1 MWKGL
6 DNMKNTYQD
15 NELGW
20 ASRLWRTL
28 SFNKDTIMMTG
39 YTRSG
44 KTTMLTVLDKRRDVT
59 DEDVRRDTTEDV
71 YRIGYQ
77 TKTGKKVYIKSVDT
91 AGLPNRVNSE
101 EFSKLLNK
109 HKYFIFLINV
119 DSFLG
124 GIDKNSEKETI
135 IKWFQEIYYH
145 AKRYNRNL
153 ILVLSHAD
161 QYLDRIGKAYTEEN
175 KYSEIRE
182 KFFGKEG
189 IISSISNCDVKDEI
203 ANVHIY
209 DEVRGIIDKLIS

>member
-1 MWKGL
+1 
-6 DNMKNTYQD
+6 
-15 NELGW
+15 
-20 ASRLWRTL
+20 
-28 SFNKDTIMMTG
+28 MMTG

-59 DEDVRRDTTEDV
+59 DEDVRRDTTEEM

-91 AGLPNRVNSE
+91 AGLPSRVNSE

>member
-1 MWKGL
+1 
-6 DNMKNTYQD
+6 MKNTYQD

-20 ASRLWRTL
+20 LSRLGRTL
-28 SFNKDTIMMTG
+28 SFNRDKIMMTG
-39 YTRSG
+39 YTGSG
-44 KTTMLTVLDKRRDVT
+44 KTTMLTVLDKRRNVT
-59 DEDVRRDTTEDV
+59 DEDVRRNTTIDV
-71 YRIGYQ
+71 FRIGYQ
-77 TKTGKKVYIKSVDT
+77 TKTGKKVYIKSIDT
-91 AGLPNRVNSE
+91 AGLKTTVNTE

-109 HKYFIFLINV
+109 HKYFVFLINV
-119 DSFLG
+119 DSYLG
-124 GIDKNSEKETI
+124 GKYDNSEKETI
-135 IKWFQEIYYH
+135 ISWFLDIYYH

-189 IISSISNCDVKDEI
+189 IISSISNCDVKDKI

-209 DEVRGIIDKLIS
+209 DEVRDIIDKLIS